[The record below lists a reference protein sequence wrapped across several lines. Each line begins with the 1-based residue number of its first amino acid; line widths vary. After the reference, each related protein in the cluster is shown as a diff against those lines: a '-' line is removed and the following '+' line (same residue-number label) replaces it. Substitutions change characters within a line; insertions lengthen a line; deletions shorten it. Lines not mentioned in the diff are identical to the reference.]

1 MMRRAFAFL
10 VLGWMVLTAQANSS
24 LLIESA
30 WARPNPAVVPNSAA
44 YLKMTNTG
52 TVADRLLEVSG
63 DVAARVELH
72 ETRLESGMMTMR
84 PMTEGIAIAPGATL
98 VLAPHGLHVMLIG
111 LRAPLEV
118 GQTFPL
124 TLRFEQ
130 AGEVTVT
137 VTVRES
143 AP

>member
-1 MMRRAFAFL
+1 MRRAFVFL
-10 VLGWMVLTAQANSS
+10 VLGWVALTAQANSS
-24 LLIESA
+24 LLSESA

>member
-1 MMRRAFAFL
+1 MRQAFVFL
-10 VLGWMVLTAQANSS
+10 MLGWVVLTAQANSP

-30 WARPNPAVVPNSAA
+30 WARPNPAVVPSGAA
-44 YLKMTNTG
+44 YLKVTNTG
-52 TVADRLLEVSG
+52 AVADRLLEVGSE
-63 DVAARVELH
+63 VAARVELH
-72 ETRLESGMMTMR
+72 ETRLESGTMTMR
-84 PMTEGIAIAPGATL
+84 PMIGGIAIAPGATI
-98 VLAPHGLHVMLIG
+98 VLAPHSLHVMLIG
-111 LRAPLEV
+111 LRAPLEA

-130 AGEVTVT
+130 AGEATVT

>member
-1 MMRRAFAFL
+1 MRRAFVFL
-10 VLGWMVLTAQANSS
+10 VLGGVVLTAQANS
-24 LLIESA
+24 LQVESA

-52 TVADRLLEVSG
+52 AVADRLLEVSG

-72 ETRLESGMMTMR
+72 ETRLESGMMSMR
-84 PMTEGIAIAPGATL
+84 PLTEGVAIAPGATL
-98 VLAPHGLHVMLIG
+98 ILAPHGLHVMLIE
-111 LRAPLEV
+111 LRAPLEA

-124 TLRFEQ
+124 TLRFER

>member
-1 MMRRAFAFL
+1 MRRAFVFL
-10 VLGWMVLTAQANSS
+10 VLGWVALTAQANSS

-30 WARPNPAVVPNSAA
+30 WARPNPAVAPNSAA
-44 YLKMTNTG
+44 YLKIANTG
-52 TVADRLLEVSG
+52 AVADRLLEVRG

-84 PMTEGIAIAPGATL
+84 PITEGVAIAPGATL
-98 VLAPHGLHVMLIG
+98 VLAPRGLHVMLIG
-111 LRAPLEV
+111 LRAPLEA

-130 AGEVTVT
+130 VGEVTVT

>member
-1 MMRRAFAFL
+1 MRRAFVFL
-10 VLGWMVLTAQANSS
+10 VLGGLTLIAQANSS

-44 YLKMTNTG
+44 YLKIANTG
-52 TVADRLLEVSG
+52 TVADRLLEVSS

-72 ETRLESGMMTMR
+72 ETRMESGMMTMR
-84 PMTEGIAIAPGATL
+84 PMTGGIAIAPGATL

-111 LRAPLEV
+111 LRAPLEA
-118 GQTFPL
+118 GQAFPL
-124 TLRFEQ
+124 ALRFEQ